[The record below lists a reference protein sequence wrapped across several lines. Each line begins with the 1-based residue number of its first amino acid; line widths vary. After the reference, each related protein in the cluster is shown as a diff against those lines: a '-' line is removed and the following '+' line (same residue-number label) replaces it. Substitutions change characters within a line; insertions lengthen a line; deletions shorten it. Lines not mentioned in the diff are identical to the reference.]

1 MAAIMEQAAA
11 TTVDTDRREVPLSA
25 PRCRTESPVQA
36 TVAALG
42 NGASFTDVRGW
53 SYPSG
58 RLHPCGDRASGR
70 PVHDRFH

>member
-1 MAAIMEQAAA
+1 MSTQSSSIGRRDFLCLVTASALSAAIPSSLM
-11 TTVDTDRREVPLSA
+11 
-25 PRCRTESPVQA
+25 
-36 TVAALG
+36 
-42 NGASFTDVRGW
+42 GASQGKRPNILIILADDMGF